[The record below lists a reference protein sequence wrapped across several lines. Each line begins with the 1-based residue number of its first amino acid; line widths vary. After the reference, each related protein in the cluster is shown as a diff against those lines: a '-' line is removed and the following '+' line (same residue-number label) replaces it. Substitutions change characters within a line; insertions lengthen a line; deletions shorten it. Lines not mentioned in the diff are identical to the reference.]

1 MLAPMEAP
9 RDEDELLDRA
19 RALGGR
25 TFVEV
30 ARELEVPLP
39 PDPRRAKG
47 FVGQLV
53 ERALGGACDS
63 APRPDFPR
71 LGIELKTLPIDARGR
86 VRESTFVCSTPLGD
100 AAETEWV
107 ASRVRHKLGR
117 VLWLTLE
124 ADPSVSH
131 GRRRFGAAFLW
142 SPDLR
147 EEALLREDWTE
158 LMGLIGAG
166 AVETIDATRGQVL
179 QLRPKGAN
187 ASQRT
192 VAYDADGA
200 PFLAPPRGF
209 YLRARFTACL
219 LERAG
224 LWVRA

>member
-1 MLAPMEAP
+1 MQSPASET
-9 RDEDELLDRA
+9 ELLARA
-19 RALGGR
+19 RGLGGR

-30 ARELEVPLP
+30 ARDLEVPLP

-47 FVGQLV
+47 FIGQLV

-63 APRPDFPR
+63 APRPDFPE
-71 LGIELKTLPIDARGR
+71 LGVELKTLPIDGRGR

-100 AAETEWV
+100 AAETEW
-107 ASRVRHKLGR
+107 ASSRVRHKLSR
-117 VLWLTLE
+117 VLFLTLE
-124 ADPSVSH
+124 ADPAVPH

-142 SPDLR
+142 SPDASQ
-147 EEALLREDWTE
+147 EATLREDWTE

-166 AVETIDATRGQVL
+166 AVETIDASRGQVL

-187 ASQRT
+187 AAQRT

-209 YLRARFTACL
+209 YLRARFTRTL
-219 LERAG
+219 LAQAG
-224 LWVRA
+224 LYAGS